1 MKRAEATLL
10 QNLTALRIDPT
21 QFALRHKQTFRNA
34 EAMSA
39 LPPIGH
45 RLRFPDVSFGQ

>member
-1 MKRAEATLL
+1 MS
-10 QNLTALRIDPT
+10 
-21 QFALRHKQTFRNA
+21 ALRHKQTFRNA

-45 RLRFPDVSFGQ
+45 RLRFSACLLWANSGHPKPQ